1 MGNMSKVYAEGTALY
16 PQFRSVTDEI
26 LWLQPD
32 ADLGYSMI
40 QHRIGLLYLQSS
52 SDIENLYQGY
62 KWLFISLALGN
73 ETARDDLIEL
83 NTRMDHD
90 QIDAAYELAQDWFE
104 QKFDDNSQRDESK
117 WALELL
123 KWRFALSLVN

>member
-1 MGNMSKVYAEGTALY
+1 MASTRC
-16 PQFRSVTDEI
+16 RS
-26 LWLQPD
+26 
-32 ADLGYSMI
+32 
-40 QHRIGLLYLQSS
+40 GLLYLQSS

-62 KWLFISLALGN
+62 KRLFISLALGN

-104 QKFDDNSQRDESK
+104 QKFDDRS
-117 WALELL
+117 
-123 KWRFALSLVN
+123 VYH